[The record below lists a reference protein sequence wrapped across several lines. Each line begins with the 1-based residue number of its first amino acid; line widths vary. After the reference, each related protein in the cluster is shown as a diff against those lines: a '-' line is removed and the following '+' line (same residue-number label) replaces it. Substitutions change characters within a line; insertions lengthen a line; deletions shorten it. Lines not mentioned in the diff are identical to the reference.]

1 MKKVILTICIT
12 LLTIVTLKAQTA
24 AAQDS
29 IVISATDSVS
39 FIVSGNCGM
48 CQRTIEKAAM
58 ILGVSSAEWD
68 MDSGK
73 MNIVYDSL
81 KTDILKIHQAIA
93 ASGYDTDKV
102 EANTSTYNGLP
113 GCCQYERISKE
124 KKVNNE

>member
-1 MKKVILTICIT
+1 MKKIILTICIT
-12 LLTIVTLKAQTA
+12 LLTIVTLKAQTV

-29 IVISATDSVS
+29 IVISETDSVS

-58 ILGVSSAEWD
+58 IFGVSSAEWD

-73 MNIVYDSL
+73 MNVVYDPL
-81 KTDILKIHQAIA
+81 ATDILKIHQSIA

-102 EANTSTYNGLP
+102 KAKTSTYDRLP
-113 GCCQYERISKE
+113 GCCQYERTSKE
-124 KKVNNE
+124 